1 MSFSSFLAMTDHFI
15 QAQDKSS
22 FNVKVILDVKN
33 QDVYLFESPSSY
45 PEKSLYESGVHTE
58 LMKHLKVDAL
68 PHFFVYKKGQL
79 VWQQQ
84 GIVSLEEL
92 KAKIR

>member
-1 MSFSSFLAMTDHFI
+1 MEPVLKQLQQDLPNEFKLAAID
-15 QAQDKSS
+15 A
-22 FNVKVILDVKN
+22 
-33 QDVYLFESPSSY
+33 
-45 PEKSLYESGVHTE
+45 GVHTE
-58 LMKHLKVDAL
+58 LMKQLKVDAL